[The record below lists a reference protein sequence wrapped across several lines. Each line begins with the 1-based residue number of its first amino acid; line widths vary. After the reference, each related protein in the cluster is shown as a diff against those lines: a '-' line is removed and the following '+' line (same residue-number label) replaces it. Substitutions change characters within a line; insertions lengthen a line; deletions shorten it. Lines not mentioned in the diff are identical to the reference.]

1 MKYKTIIESSQMEL
15 LVQKKEFLVQKNGN
29 FGSKNGNFGSKI
41 GNFGSKNGNFGL
53 KNNFFDFFQK
63 WKFRIWKEKKYFSKK
78 NVQKN

>member
-1 MKYKTIIESSQMEL
+1 MKYKTIIESSKMEL
-15 LVQKKEFLVQKNGN
+15 LVQKKEFLVQKN
-29 FGSKNGNFGSKI
+29 